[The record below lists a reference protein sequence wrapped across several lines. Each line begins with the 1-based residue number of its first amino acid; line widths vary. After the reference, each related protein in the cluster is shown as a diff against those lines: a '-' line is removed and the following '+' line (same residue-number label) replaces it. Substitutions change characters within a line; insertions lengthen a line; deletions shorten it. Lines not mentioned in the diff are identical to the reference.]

1 LLKRRDMKTRDK
13 WTICRRYIVAILL
26 VTAVSAVSL
35 TPAVQGW
42 PWDDDNDWLPQLP
55 EFEWPEIEMP
65 DFMRT
70 LRNWVD
76 SVTTSISNALSRV
89 VTSVKNALRGVTTSV
104 YNTLVRVITS
114 IENALS
120 SITTDIKN
128 ALDGL
133 TASIK
138 NLLSDA
144 TSGIKSA
151 LTLSWLLMP
160 FIAVALVAVGGLAG
174 AHLLIKRR
182 GERKKG
188 QSGNDE
194 TERRPKEGENK
205 PVCSPEESNRRVV
218 TSNLPV
224 RAKEEH
230 MLTEKELVKER
241 EILGGTRCRYC
252 HMVYDETLDDC
263 PYCGA
268 PR

>member
-1 LLKRRDMKTRDK
+1 MKTRDK
-13 WTICRRYIVAILL
+13 WNICRRYSVAILF
-26 VTAVSAVSL
+26 VTAVFAVSL

-42 PWDDDNDWLPQLP
+42 PWDDDDDWLPELP

-70 LRNWVD
+70 LRNWVNGI
-76 SVTTSISNALSRV
+76 TTSVSNSLSRV
-89 VTSVKNALRGVTTSV
+89 ATSVTNGLRGVTTSV
-104 YNTLVRVITS
+104 YNTLVRMTTS
-114 IENALS
+114 IENALNG
-120 SITTDIKN
+120 ITTGIKN
-128 ALDGL
+128 ALDSL

-144 TSGIKSA
+144 TTGIKSV

-160 FIAVALVAVGGLAG
+160 FIAVALVAFGGLAG

-182 GERKKG
+182 RERKKG
-188 QSGNDE
+188 QSENNE

-205 PVCSPEESNRRVV
+205 PLCSPQESNCRVA

-230 MLTEKELVKER
+230 MLTEKELVKEK
-241 EILGGTRCRYC
+241 EALGGTRCRYC
-252 HMVYDETLDDC
+252 HMVYDETLDNC
-263 PYCGA
+263 PHCGA

>member
-1 LLKRRDMKTRDK
+1 MKTRDK
-13 WTICRRYIVAILL
+13 WTKCRRYIVAILL
-26 VTAVSAVSL
+26 VTAVFAVSL
-35 TPAVQGW
+35 TPTVQGW
-42 PWDDDNDWLPQLP
+42 PWDDDDDWLPELP
-55 EFEWPEIEMP
+55 EFEWPEIKWPKIEMP
-65 DFMRT
+65 DFKRT
-70 LRNWVD
+70 LGNWVNGI
-76 SVTTSISNALSRV
+76 TTSVSNSLSRV
-89 VTSVKNALRGVTTSV
+89 ATSATNALRGVTTSV
-104 YNTLVRVITS
+104 YNTLVRVTTS

-120 SITTDIKN
+120 GITTDIKN
-128 ALDGL
+128 ALDSL

-144 TSGIKSA
+144 TTGIKSVF
-151 LTLSWLLMP
+151 TLSWLLMP
-160 FIAVALVAVGGLAG
+160 FIAVALVAFGGLAG

-194 TERRPKEGENK
+194 TERGSKEGANRL
-205 PVCSPEESNRRVV
+205 VCSPEEANCRVT

-230 MLTEKELVKER
+230 MLTEKELVKEK
-241 EILGGTRCRYC
+241 EALGGTRCRYC
-252 HMVYDETLDDC
+252 HMVYDETLDNC